1 MKGIILAGGSGT
13 RLYPITKG
21 ISKQLMPIY
30 DKPMVYY
37 PLSTLIQAGIRE
49 ILIITTPEDS
59 AAFERL
65 LGDGSQLGLML
76 SYAVQPQP
84 EGLAQAFIIGE
95 EFIGAD
101 DVALVLG
108 DNIFDGHGFS
118 TALAEC
124 RTPDGGI
131 IFAYEVSDPQRYGVV
146 EFDGSGQALSIEE
159 KPAEPKSNHAV
170 VGLYFYDNSV
180 VEIAKTIKP
189 SARGELEITAINDA
203 YLKQGKL
210 HVKQLLR
217 GDVWLDTGTVD
228 SMSEASAYVEVLQ
241 KRTGTIIGSPEV
253 AAYREGFI
261 NAATLSELARPLE
274 KSGYGAYLHTAARED

>member
-1 MKGIILAGGSGT
+1 M
-13 RLYPITKG
+13 
-21 ISKQLMPIY
+21 
-30 DKPMVYY
+30 
-37 PLSTLIQAGIRE
+37 
-49 ILIITTPEDS
+49 
-59 AAFERL
+59 
-65 LGDGSQLGLML
+65 
-76 SYAVQPQP
+76 
-84 EGLAQAFIIGE
+84 
-95 EFIGAD
+95 
-101 DVALVLG
+101 
-108 DNIFDGHGFS
+108 
-118 TALAEC
+118 
-124 RTPDGGI
+124 
-131 IFAYEVSDPQRYGVV
+131 
-146 EFDGSGQALSIEE
+146 
-159 KPAEPKSNHAV
+159 

-180 VEIAKTIKP
+180 VEIAKVIEP

-210 HVKQLLR
+210 HVKRLLR